1 MQQQNIEDVS
11 EEFKAEL
18 MEQGVIAQNE
28 YINSAI
34 NKVERG
40 DKDAFKSLYATISL
54 YKES

>member
-1 MQQQNIEDVS
+1 
-11 EEFKAEL
+11 